1 MTDDRRA
8 RLRGIKLQALVRD
21 HLGRDLAP
29 ELGAFP
35 PGAALV
41 ESGVAWVLL
50 EDEPERGLG
59 AALAWSHRRRG
70 DALHVLAD
78 RSTGLLARRAGGF
91 RVPIT
96 VWHVDG
102 RALLPAVAEPPIVP
116 PAPAPAHLALVDA
129 IVAGGAVPVI
139 EHGVVTGEVR
149 GLEVCRVVDDVHT
162 GAVRLEVGVGAH
174 DREAFAI
181 VHGDVPTV
189 EALSGVVDAV
199 TGQRGVDAQHPLNRL
214 APERLLRWR
223 LEQQPAQ
230 LGPRRASQPAQPPVP
245 RPNVKDRVPCTAT
258 GRRDD
263 GSTVLL
269 VCSVGVDLDLVPYA
283 IDARLAALVDERN
296 EPGVAGEV
304 WLVAAASRPRAG
316 DGRARRRWRISRC
329 RWCRSPADRR
339 TRSPRSPGRASWRS
353 RCGEARRRRPHRR

>member
-21 HLGRDLAP
+21 HLGRDIVPA
-29 ELGAFP
+29 LGAFP

-41 ESGVAWVLL
+41 ESGGAWVLL

-59 AALAWSHRRRG
+59 PALAWAHRQG
-70 DALHVLAD
+70 AGSLQVLAG
-78 RSTGLLARRAGGF
+78 RSTGLLARRAAGF
-91 RVPIT
+91 HVPIT
-96 VWHVDG
+96 VWYVEE
-102 RALLPAVAEPPIVP
+102 RSLLPAVAEPPIVP
-116 PAPAPAHLALVDA
+116 APAAPDHLALVDT
-129 IVAGGAVPVI
+129 IVAGGAVAVI

-149 GLEVCRVVDDVHT
+149 GLEVCRVVDDGHT
-162 GAVRLEVGVGAH
+162 GTVRLEVGVGAH

-181 VHGDVPTV
+181 IHGDVPTV
-189 EALSGVVDAV
+189 DALADVVRAV
-199 TGQRGVDAQHPLNRL
+199 TDRRGVDPQHPLTRL

-230 LGPRRASQPAQPPVP
+230 LGFAAVAPAQPPVP
-245 RPNVKDRVPCTAT
+245 RSNVKDRVPCTAI

-269 VCSVGVDLDLVPYA
+269 VCSAGVDLDLVPYA
-283 IDARLAALVDERN
+283 IDARLATLDGERG

-304 WLVAAASRPRAG
+304 WLVLPPRDLVPVTAELASLADQALSLVPFAG
-316 DGRARRRWRISRC
+316 
-329 RWCRSPADRR
+329 
-339 TRSPRSPGRASWRS
+339 
-353 RCGEARRRRPHRR
+353 